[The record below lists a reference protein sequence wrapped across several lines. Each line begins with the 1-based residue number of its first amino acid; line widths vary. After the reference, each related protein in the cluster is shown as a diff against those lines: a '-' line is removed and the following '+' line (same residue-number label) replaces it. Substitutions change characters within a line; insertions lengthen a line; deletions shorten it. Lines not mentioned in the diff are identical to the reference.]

1 LKDYIFRKAERL
13 HLKHDTRNP
22 YELLEQMGVVV
33 QISDGFS
40 SGGLKGFCTIQN
52 RIRYVVINGKLS
64 EPEQKIVA
72 GHEAGHLI
80 LHTNEIKRS
89 PQQTLKDFYLYSNTG
104 KIEYEA
110 NMFAADFM
118 IGDGD
123 ALECI
128 HDEQMD
134 YYSIASALYIPPQLL
149 DFKLRSMERRGHDV
163 RPPVGLDSKFLK

>member
-1 LKDYIFRKAERL
+1 MY
-13 HLKHDTRNP
+13 LKHDTRNP
-22 YELLEQMGVVV
+22 YKLLEQMGVVV
-33 QISDGFS
+33 QISDRFTDD
-40 SGGLKGFCTIQN
+40 GLKGFCTIQN

-89 PQQTLKDFYLYSNTG
+89 PQQTLNDFYLYSNTG

-118 IGDGD
+118 IGDND

-128 HDEQMD
+128 HDEHMD
-134 YYSIASALYIPPQLL
+134 YFSIASALYVPPQLL
-149 DFKLRSMERRGHDV
+149 DFKLRSMERRGHKV
-163 RPPVGLDSKFLK
+163 RLPAGLDSKFLGK